1 MNWKSRLEKLR
12 PKLAEK
18 EIDAI
23 FISQPENRL
32 YLSGFGGSAGY
43 LLITPKDAILA
54 TDFRYLEQ
62 AKAQAPEYEVFQI
75 SGSMANW
82 FPDLVGELNL
92 RKLGFE
98 AGDIAF
104 DLYQRL
110 SEIVKKAQPKLG
122 LVPVDGVVESL
133 RAVKEPEEIELITRA
148 VEIADRAFEDVAARI
163 QAGMTEKEIAWEL
176 EKSMREQ
183 GSGAVPFEIIVASG
197 PNAALPHAKPS
208 ERKISAED
216 AIVIDMGAKVGGY
229 CSDLSRTIRLHISPV
244 KEDRFNSIYDTV
256 LGAQLMAIAMIK
268 EGMVGKEVDDL
279 ARTFFRQRDLA
290 EAFGHSL
297 GHGVGLAEH
306 EQPTVGP
313 NSGEI
318 LTEGMVFTVE
328 PGLYFPGWGGVRIE
342 DVVVIENGKAKVIS
356 RAKK

>member
-12 PKLAEK
+12 PKLDGK

-23 FISQPENRL
+23 FVSQPENRL

-43 LLITPKDAILA
+43 LLITGQDAILA
-54 TDFRYLEQ
+54 TDFRYIEQ
-62 AKAQAPEYEVFQI
+62 AKAQAPDYEVFQI
-75 SGSMANW
+75 GASMANW
-82 FPDLVGELNL
+82 FPELVGELNL

-98 AGDIAF
+98 AGHITF
-104 DLYQRL
+104 DLYRRL
-110 SEIVKKAQPKLG
+110 SEIVEKAESKLS
-122 LVPVDGVVESL
+122 LFPVDGVVESL
-133 RAVKEPEEIELITRA
+133 RAVKEPEEIELIARA
-148 VEIADRAFEDVAARI
+148 VEITDRAFEDVKARI

-183 GSGAVPFEIIVASG
+183 GSEALPFEIIVASG

-208 ERKISAED
+208 ERKVSAED
-216 AIVIDMGAKVGGY
+216 PIVIDMGAKVGGY
-229 CSDLSRTIRLHISPV
+229 CSDLSRTIRLDISPL
-244 KEDRFNSIYDTV
+244 KEDRFNSTYDTV
-256 LGAQLMAIAMIK
+256 LGAQLMAIAMIE
-268 EGMVGKEVDDL
+268 EGMTGVKVDDL
-279 ARTFFRQRDLA
+279 PRTFFRQRDLA

-313 NSGEI
+313 NSGEV
-318 LTEGMVFTVE
+318 LTAGMVFTVE

-342 DVVVIENGKAKVIS
+342 DVVVIENGKARVIS
-356 RAKK
+356 KAKK